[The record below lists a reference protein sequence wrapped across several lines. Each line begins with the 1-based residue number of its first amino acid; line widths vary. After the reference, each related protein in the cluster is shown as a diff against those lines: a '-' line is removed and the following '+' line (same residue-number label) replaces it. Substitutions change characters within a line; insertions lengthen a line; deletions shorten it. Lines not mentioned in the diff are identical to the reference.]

1 VPQSGRGEQFLPEH
15 GAFRG
20 VRGTVLL
27 LAAFTGRTPLLR
39 IPFRAQYSAHSD
51 SGSPHPNAGTGADRN
66 LPVAKGKKM
75 ARSAGGTAAGYACR
89 GTAPASTG
97 GSSSRVEISGD
108 PMRLR
113 HVPGVA
119 DHSPRPEEAF
129 VEVVLLLPGWQVAA
143 LETAAESR
151 GLTTGRLL
159 RRVIRG
165 FLTGVND
172 PLPPRLPTPLDAE
185 GKPSESRLRRGG
197 EPPQAARKGS
207 EMPP

>member
-1 VPQSGRGEQFLPEH
+1 
-15 GAFRG
+15 
-20 VRGTVLL
+20 
-27 LAAFTGRTPLLR
+27 
-39 IPFRAQYSAHSD
+39 
-51 SGSPHPNAGTGADRN
+51 
-66 LPVAKGKKM
+66 
-75 ARSAGGTAAGYACR
+75 
-89 GTAPASTG
+89 
-97 GSSSRVEISGD
+97 
-108 PMRLR
+108 MRLR

-119 DHSPRPEEAF
+119 DQAPRPEEDF

-143 LETAAESR
+143 LQTAAESR

-165 FLTGVND
+165 FLTRVND